1 MKLFPR
7 ENYLK
12 KIRGFYNDTGIIKVI
27 SGIRRCGKS
36 CLMHTIAEEIL
47 KTGIPKENI
56 IFIDLRKHGFKN
68 IKTPE
73 QLEMTIDKLCC
84 VQGTKYLFIDEIQ
97 NVNGFES
104 VLEAYRLEEEY
115 SIFITGSNSYL
126 LSGELATVLTGR
138 YVEFE
143 VFTLSFEEYLKMKE
157 FYGKA
162 ISSDL
167 TMELDN
173 YIIEGGFPKALEY
186 DDINDKYRYVQ
197 SVINEIFEK
206 DISKRVKIRN
216 KEAFLKVQTYIINN
230 FGATTSI
237 SNLLEELKKTGI
249 VIKRETL
256 VRYIQILVDAK
267 ILYECKRFDLKS
279 RRSIIGEQ
287 KYYIADLSFYF
298 MNNVDQRINYG
309 PVLEN
314 IVYQYAR
321 SNNYAVSIGRIGNL
335 ECDFIVRSKYNQYAY
350 IQVAMT
356 IMNSKKTEDREYAP
370 LENIKDGYPKYLLTR
385 NDMIQR
391 RNGIKHVNI
400 PAFMKEGKMFEW
412 RFSLK
417 RFMRNREMT
426 ESDFLAGVKNL
437 VILKWMSK
445 SLGQLRNIKCE

>member
-12 KIRGFYNDTGIIKVI
+12 KVRGFYNDTGIIKVI

-56 IFIDLRKHGFKN
+56 IFIDLRKHGFKS
-68 IKTPE
+68 IRTPE

-97 NVNGFES
+97 NVNGFED

-157 FYGKA
+157 FYGKT

-167 TMELDN
+167 TTELDK

-249 VIKRETL
+249 IIKRETL
-256 VRYIQILVDAK
+256 ARYIQILVDAK

-279 RRSIIGEQ
+279 RRSINGEQ

-400 PAFMKEGKMFEW
+400 PVFMKEGKMFE
-412 RFSLK
+412 
-417 RFMRNREMT
+417 
-426 ESDFLAGVKNL
+426 
-437 VILKWMSK
+437 
-445 SLGQLRNIKCE
+445 